1 MNTNTPGVLF
11 VTDNELGNHLDFSVV
26 DRDKRVLFEAGD
38 VIDQHI
44 LNQVA
49 GRPIYV
55 PPSIQDLSSQD
66 VRAELFRSFPED
78 EIHRLADVVDSAKNA
93 LAATCDSLRFKS
105 DMKVSRVVNNVSQV
119 VHEAGRDLQAMIVA
133 LTLRPSNIELELA
146 DRLLDHSAQL
156 SSLGIMIAVMVGL
169 DKRATLEIGVAGLLH
184 DLSLVLRS
192 ESFDP
197 SQCKKNHELR
207 SEFRKHP
214 LVTVELLRSMPG
226 LSSESL
232 TIASQVHEQCDGSGY
247 PEGIDSEKILLGAK
261 ILNIADA
268 YLSLVRPLKGQSMVS
283 SDALAYLCH
292 HATRGKFDRA
302 ILKLFVKNMSMYPLG
317 SVVELD
323 DRTAAVVVRSNPL
336 APLSPVVS
344 IHGKVVNLEAEKRT
358 IEKVGTNGLVNGRR
372 VSKRRINEVFWRLD
386 A

>member
-1 MNTNTPGVLF
+1 MNTNPTGVSF
-11 VTDNELGNHLDFSVV
+11 VTDNDLGNRLDFSVV
-26 DRDKRVLFEAGD
+26 DRDNRVLFEAGD
-38 VIDQHI
+38 VIDQHMV
-44 LNQVA
+44 NQVTR
-49 GRPIYV
+49 RPIYD
-55 PPSIQDLSSQD
+55 PPSLQDLNGQD

-78 EIHRLADVVDSAKNA
+78 EIHRLAEVVDCVKNA

-105 DMKVSRVVNNVSQV
+105 DMKVSRLVNSVSQV

-133 LTLRPSNIELELA
+133 LTLRPSNIELDLA
-146 DRLLDHSAQL
+146 DRWLDHSTQL
-156 SSLGIMIAVMVGL
+156 SSLGIMIASMFSL
-169 DKRATLEIGVAGLLH
+169 DKRAILEIGIAGLLH

-214 LVTVELLRSMPG
+214 FVTVELLRSMPG

-232 TIASQVHEQCDGSGY
+232 TILSQVHEQCDGSGY
-247 PEGIDSEKILLGAK
+247 PEGIDGEKILLGAK

-292 HATRGKFDRA
+292 HAARGKFDRA
-302 ILKLFVKNMSMYPLG
+302 ILKLFVKHMSMYPLG

-323 DRTAAVVVRSNPL
+323 DRTAAVVVRINPR

-344 IHGKVVNLEAEKRT
+344 IQGKVVNLEAEKRT

-372 VSKRRINEVFWRLD
+372 VSKRRINEVFWRLET
-386 A
+386 

>member
-1 MNTNTPGVLF
+1 MSTNTPGVLF

-78 EIHRLADVVDSAKNA
+78 EIHRLADVVDCAKNA

-156 SSLGIMIAVMVGL
+156 SSLGIMIAMMVGL

-197 SQCKKNHELR
+197 SQCKKNYELR

-292 HATRGKFDRA
+292 HAARGKFDRA

>member
-1 MNTNTPGVLF
+1 MNTNPTGVLF
-11 VTDNELGNHLDFSVV
+11 VTDDDLGNHLDFNVV
-26 DRDKRVLFEAGD
+26 DRDKRVLFEAGE
-38 VIDQHI
+38 VIDQDMVA
-44 LNQVA
+44 QVA
-49 GRPIYV
+49 GRPIYAR
-55 PPSIQDLSSQD
+55 PNLQDLTGQD
-66 VRAELFRSFPED
+66 VRAELFRSFSEV
-78 EIHRLADVVDSAKNA
+78 EIHRLTDVVDCVKNA

-105 DMKVSRVVNNVSQV
+105 DMKVSRVVNSVSQV
-119 VHEAGRDLQAMIVA
+119 VHEAGRDLQALIVA
-133 LTLRPSNIELELA
+133 LTLRAPSIELDLA
-146 DRLLDHSAQL
+146 DSLLDHSTQL
-156 SSLGIMIAVMVGL
+156 SSLGIVIAMMSGL
-169 DKRATLEIGVAGLLH
+169 DKRTVLEIGVAGLLH

-226 LSSESL
+226 LSSESM
-232 TIASQVHEQCDGSGY
+232 TMVSQVHEQCDGSGY
-247 PEGIDSEKILLGAK
+247 PEGIDGEKISIGAK

-268 YLSLVRPLKGQSMVS
+268 YLSLVRPLKGQSIVS

-292 HATRGKFDRA
+292 HAARGKFDRS
-302 ILKLFVKNMSMYPLG
+302 ILKLFVKHMSMYPLG

-323 DRTAAVVVRSNPL
+323 DRTAAVVVRNNPL

-344 IHGKVVNLEAEKRT
+344 LHGKVVNLEAENRT
-358 IEKVGTNGLVNGRR
+358 IEKVSTNGLVNGRR
-372 VSKRRINEVFWRLD
+372 VSKQRINEVFWRLD

>member
-1 MNTNTPGVLF
+1 MSTIPTGVLF
-11 VTDNELGNHLDFSVV
+11 VTDDDLGNHLDFSIV
-26 DRDKRVLFEAGD
+26 DRDKRVLFEVGD
-38 VIDQHI
+38 VIDQNVVNH
-44 LNQVA
+44 VA
-49 GRPIYV
+49 GRPIYST
-55 PPSIQDLSSQD
+55 PSLQDLNGQD
-66 VRAELFRSFPED
+66 VRAELFRSFAED
-78 EIHRLADVVDSAKNA
+78 EIHRLADVVDCAKNA

-105 DMKVSRVVNNVSQV
+105 DMKVSRVVNSVSQI
-119 VHEAGRDLQAMIVA
+119 VHETGRDLQSMIVA
-133 LTLRPSNIELELA
+133 LTLRPLNFELDLE
-146 DRLLDHSAQL
+146 DRLLDHSTQL
-156 SSLGIMIAVMVGL
+156 SSLGITIASMLGLAKRTILEVG
-169 DKRATLEIGVAGLLH
+169 IAGLLH

-197 SQCKKNHELR
+197 SQCKKSHELR

-226 LSSESL
+226 LSSETL
-232 TIASQVHEQCDGSGY
+232 TIVSQVHEQCDGSGY
-247 PEGIDSEKILLGAK
+247 PEGINSEKILLGAK

-268 YLSLVRPLKGQSMVS
+268 YLSLVRPLKGQSIVS

-292 HATRGKFDRA
+292 HAARGKFDRS
-302 ILKLFVKNMSMYPLG
+302 ILKRFVKYMSMYPLG

-358 IEKVGTNGLVNGRR
+358 IEKVATNGLVNGRR